1 MSNNFYTAFG
11 TYVSQHTN
19 CVEGFEDTTTNTFA
33 STLTEAPVET
43 TTAAP
48 VETTNMNKESVDKL
62 SILLT
67 DIGENMT
74 TQINKLSKIVKKL
87 NEIKN

>member
-1 MSNNFYTAFG
+1 MSSNFYTAFG

-48 VETTNMNKESVDKL
+48 NNNMNKESVDKL

-74 TQINKLSKIVKKL
+74 TQIHRLSKIVKKL

>member
-33 STLTEAPVET
+33 STLTEAPN
-43 TTAAP
+43 
-48 VETTNMNKESVDKL
+48 TNMNKESVDKL

-74 TQINKLSKIVKKL
+74 TQINKL
-87 NEIKN
+87 